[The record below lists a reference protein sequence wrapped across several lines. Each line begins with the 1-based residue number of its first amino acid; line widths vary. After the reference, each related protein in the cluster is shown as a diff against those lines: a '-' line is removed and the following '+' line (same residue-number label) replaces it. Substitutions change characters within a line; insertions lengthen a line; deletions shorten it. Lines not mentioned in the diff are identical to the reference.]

1 MADPYPAF
9 YLIADPDPWVR
20 LCRHRKVNFYM
31 KNILYVGNR
40 SYLNVGTKGFFER
53 LEIRFVGKYWS
64 ISLLL
69 DPDPHSQ
76 YGTGCRR
83 AKSMRFQADPDPQHC
98 YRHCCTFMSLIDISG
113 RQMIHEYRK
122 HYTFYKM

>member
-1 MADPYPAF
+1 VLATSVVDGGSVSSFLPHCGSGSLGQTLPSPKGKF
-9 YLIADPDPWVR
+9 F
-20 LCRHRKVNFYM
+20 FYM

-40 SYLNVGTKGFFER
+40 SYLNVGTKGFLER

-76 YGTGCRR
+76 NG
-83 AKSMRFQADPDPQHC
+83 S
-98 YRHCCTFMSLIDISG
+98 
-113 RQMIHEYRK
+113 
-122 HYTFYKM
+122 